1 MIRPLEAQ
9 VLMSG
14 IEVDGWQLF
23 LKEAMGGL
31 IRAAGQLCLAFFY
44 LPNLDLCQNSVM
56 FSGRFSEILEFVT
69 EFRSNFGKFIAG
81 PNVSPKNRCSCNV
94 DRRKHNPKLI
104 CLETGPP
111 NQKDG
116 WTHLWQGWPTTR
128 LQSSWGSSAGAPPK
142 RWFGRG
148 FPPKAVRF
156 KNYGNLP
163 RFLVVE
169 SFYIFDDFFV

>member
-1 MIRPLEAQ
+1 
-9 VLMSG
+9 MSG

-116 WTHLWQGWPTTR
+116 
-128 LQSSWGSSAGAPPK
+128 
-142 RWFGRG
+142 
-148 FPPKAVRF
+148 
-156 KNYGNLP
+156 
-163 RFLVVE
+163 
-169 SFYIFDDFFV
+169 